1 MSEAE
6 LGTNKAE
13 ALPPAQ
19 AEPATVVVKKSSALA
34 PLALLIALAGV
45 GVGGWSAWQ
54 LYQQS
59 LVVEPE
65 VEQEPVVTQVQWQV
79 LSEQQQRLAE
89 QLGRDSRAQKEQ
101 ETVLAAVQAQQQ
113 QQQEQLTRLQ
123 SGAQRELRLAEAEHL
138 LRLASLRLASLQD
151 VGSAIA
157 LLEGADEVLKDQND
171 PTAYAARKSLASSLE
186 LLRSLPA
193 PDRTGLFLRLAA
205 LRDQAVTL
213 QAQILSFEPD
223 AKPVVPD
230 EPFWQRWLDQ
240 ASSYVRLDVNA
251 TQNIRPLLAGQSLAQ
266 ARLALTLAIEQAQ
279 WAVLNGNAEVYK
291 QALVQAGEVL
301 ESHFS
306 QDIAANK
313 ALHDRLAE
321 LKNELV
327 SLTTPDLTPTLE
339 VFEAYLKQ
347 RRQRLGEPEQVTA
360 PEARP
365 QTDPVVEP
373 EAAEEPNT

>member
-321 LKNELV
+321 LKNEPV
-327 SLTTPDLTPTLE
+327 TLTTPDLTPTLE